1 MSHMSMGKAALF
13 TLGGVI
19 LGIVISRTAF
29 WGFWGP
35 PTFSSPG
42 GAFWGRVIGVPELM
56 VFVPLLLFVAFWVLL
71 IGALFNLGPWGKRR
85 GYYAGRLED
94 LPADFDDWHRRAH
107 ERMREAASADDPG
120 RRG

>member
-1 MSHMSMGKAALF
+1 MSDMSKGKAALF
-13 TLGGVI
+13 VLGGVI
-19 LGIVISRTAF
+19 LGIVMSRSM
-29 WGFWGP
+29 FWGP
-35 PTFSSPG
+35 PGFFG
-42 GAFWGRVIGVPELM
+42 GGRPYALLGAIGIPELM
-56 VFVPLLLFVAFWVLL
+56 VFVPILLWVAFWVLL
-71 IGALFNLGPWGKRR
+71 IGVLFNLGPWGRKR